1 MSIVHVL
8 YRAILLVRIGLFGE
22 ACSPLRAVR
31 VHLEKYTERFALWA
45 YIWKNTL
52 GWLAA
57 DGRGSRARQ
66 TSLRSTYWVTCPNRW
81 SPHGHPDLRT
91 ADRRRS

>member
-31 VHLEKYTERFALWA
+31 VHLEKYTEPGLRRAAVVGHAATFSDYAGPPCGVLA
-45 YIWKNTL
+45 Y
-52 GWLAA
+52 
-57 DGRGSRARQ
+57 DERRAGIEK
-66 TSLRSTYWVTCPNRW
+66 SI
-81 SPHGHPDLRT
+81 
-91 ADRRRS
+91 